1 MGLWV
6 GVHYGVITGGK
17 KEPSAPI
24 RLHVLERPIRPEIT
38 APVQVTSEPVPVI
51 DPRQEPHLERRV
63 VGKPV
68 KVPAARIQTNVVP
81 TLASTCFMRCNCI
94 QPFIECAEFRH
105 PDRGFLLSRNIFA
118 QAYGVQPR
126 HSRQFLADDVD
137 ESPVN
142 RHLGSM
148 RFIGNVLAIPAKPAF
163 LLPVTAKLPQKLPS

>member
-68 KVPAARIQTNVVP
+68 KQPPPRIQTNALP
-81 TLASTCFMRCNCI
+81 TLPSTSFIPPNSIHPSI
-94 QPFIECAEFRH
+94 Q
-105 PDRGFLLSRNIFA
+105 
-118 QAYGVQPR
+118 
-126 HSRQFLADDVD
+126 
-137 ESPVN
+137 
-142 RHLGSM
+142 
-148 RFIGNVLAIPAKPAF
+148 
-163 LLPVTAKLPQKLPS
+163 